1 MPRPPPPARALS
13 ITAAP
18 SPSPSRNASASSTLT
33 ARLIPATS
41 GTSRRSARARA
52 AALSPNRSSTS
63 ACGPT
68 KWMPARWQRRAIAV
82 LGEETVARM
91 DRLAALLQGQRD
103 QPIHVEIGRHATAGQ
118 RQRDI
123 GLAHVQ
129 GSGIVLGEHRHR
141 ADTQVGAGASD
152 ANGDLA
158 AVGDQQGVEGSGHG
172 RFSGS
177 GSGGRRK
184 ELARRRVGHRRRHL
198 RQPKEAAELRLIH
211 RHP

>member
-68 KWMPARWQRRAIAV
+68 SGCPRAGSAGRIRRSRRGNRSPDGSPRSPAPGPARPADPCRDRPPRHGRPAAARHRPCARA
-82 LGEETVARM
+82 GK
-91 DRLAALLQGQRD
+91 
-103 QPIHVEIGRHATAGQ
+103 RH
-118 RQRDI
+118 R
-123 GLAHVQ
+123 
-129 GSGIVLGEHRHR
+129 LGEHRHR

-172 RFSGS
+172 RFSGERV
-177 GSGGRRK
+177 RRPAK
-184 ELARRRVGHRRRHL
+184 GARRRVGHRRRHL